1 MNKAILIGNL
11 TKDPEIRT
19 TNTGTS
25 VAAMT
30 VAINRRYKDADG
42 KQLTDFIPVVAWR
55 KLADLCGQYLHKGK
69 KVAVVGEIQTR
80 TYLADDG
87 SKRYATEVVADEIEF
102 LSPAGKQ
109 TIFTEPDE
117 NGFTEIQDEELPF

>member
-19 TNTGTS
+19 TTTGTS

-55 KLADLCGQYLHKGK
+55 KLADLCGQYLSKGK
-69 KVAVVGEIQTR
+69 KVAIVGEIQTR
-80 TYLADDG
+80 QYLADDG
-87 SKRYATEVVADEIEF
+87 SKRYVTEVVAEEIEF
-102 LSPAGKQ
+102 LSPAGRQ
-109 TIFTEPDE
+109 TIGEDPD
-117 NGFTEIQDEELPF
+117 GFMEIAEEEFPFC

>member
-87 SKRYATEVVADEIEF
+87 GKRYATEVVADEIEF